1 MSKAKTTKKI
11 LKVAGE
17 KQLTVYEILSVRLT
31 ADSSSETMEARK
43 QWDEIF
49 KGWEKKKIVN
59 QVFCIWQNYA

>member
-43 QWDEIF
+43 
-49 KGWEKKKIVN
+49 
-59 QVFCIWQNYA
+59 